1 MQVRSD
7 RWYDLPADRA
17 AVWAAFATPGHFR
30 TWWPWL
36 VEFEGDELAVGRRW
50 SCAVSPP
57 LPYVVRFTLD
67 LVTVEPHRSVRAEV
81 RGDVVGDARLDLVDP
96 DPDPD
101 PDRDAD
107 AGPGACRLHLVSDL
121 APGNAAL
128 QVIAAAARPVVRR
141 GHDWVLDTGARQ
153 FVDRALPPGAR

>member
-1 MQVRSD
+1 VEAVQVRSD
-7 RWYDLPADRA
+7 RWYDLPASRASVWEAFGTTDR
-17 AVWAAFATPGHFR
+17 FR

-36 VEFEGDELAVGRRW
+36 LEFEGDRLDIGQRW

-67 LVTVEPHRSVRAEV
+67 LVVVEHHRMIRAEV
-81 RGDVVGDARLDLVDP
+81 RGDVVGDARLDLVD
-96 DPDPD
+96 DE
-101 PDRDAD
+101 
-107 AGPGACRLHLVSDL
+107 GGCRLHLVSDL

-128 QVIAAAARPVVRR
+128 QLVAVAARPIVRR

-153 FVDRALPPGAR
+153 FVERAL